1 MSASGDRGPVV
12 LAVTTALIVTS
23 TLFVVLRLISRIGI
37 VRSVSWGDY
46 LIVLAWVIAFGLSF
60 SICYGTSVGLGLHNA
75 DIKEEWATPLRKAQ
89 YAFSVLYNPALM
101 ATKTSIL
108 VFLLSLSETQVLFRW
123 ATIATLVVVN
133 AAGLALTLLNVFQCR
148 PVGAAFLDPL
158 PSTAY
163 CMDIVT
169 IYLSSAPVNIIT
181 DLAILFLPFPI
192 LTGMRLPMKQKA
204 ILIFTFGLGGFVTI
218 VDVVRIAYLQSAFF
232 FRLQEVS
239 SANVDHTTSR
249 ISEENNFSWY
259 ASLSFMWTAIE
270 VNVGIIIACIPTMKP
285 LFSRFMPRLLH
296 DMEGSRVKN
305 DSVTSQPDN
314 HTLAMAADQ
323 RLPSMPNLPTKKR
336 YPESYENDGREMGF
350 ADFLTLPESTAK
362 SQNPDSG
369 VEDGNDMGMMD
380 FLTTSGVE
388 DGNDMGMM
396 DFLTTPE
403 TVSGMNRPRTAT
415 TGDTGRQ
422 HEGNTTFFDFV
433 NMKQPKSMLKM
444 SNRESYAHLALVTVL
459 FFLWGFAYGLLDVLN
474 SQFQLIGGFSNGQ
487 EMGLHGAYFGAYFV
501 APMTFGRVVFKKW
514 GFKATFII
522 GLCIYGCGTLIFWP
536 SAVLTSFPAFII
548 SNFIVGL
555 GLATLEVAANP
566 FIALCGPPEYAEI
579 RLNIS
584 QGFQA
589 IGSVVSPILA
599 RRALFRNVLDAPSLI
614 DVQWTYLGI
623 ALFVVLLALAFYY
636 LPLPEA
642 SDADLQDMADRRGTI
657 NSIQF
662 AGMPIIYVTLA
673 LAVFSQ
679 FCYVGGQ
686 ESLAMSF
693 ESYVGVIRPS
703 SRRLKPN
710 DYQAIGHTLF
720 AVGRFVAAFANYFLT
735 PRWILLFYYL
745 GALITSILSMNLVGD
760 PGMAVV
766 LLLFLFESALF
777 STIYAISLRGQ
788 GRHTKTASAYMT
800 AAVSGGAVWPPIMS
814 PVGSVRGIRYSFCVV
829 VALFAFG
836 TIFPVYLSAVPV
848 ARKQVDPRISNVD
861 GDVEKVDLDADA
873 STEHGHARR
882 SGTTIGTLWSLK
894 RSKRRKVG
902 GCSKHDE
909 ASPVKQ
915 AEGTAFA

>member
-23 TLFVVLRLISRIGI
+23 TLFVVLRFVSRIGI

-89 YAFSVLYNPALM
+89 FAFSVLYNPALM

-181 DLAILFLPFPI
+181 DLAILFLPFPV

-239 SANVDHTTSR
+239 SANVDHATTSR

-296 DMEGSRVKN
+296 DMEGSRVKH
-305 DSVTSQPDN
+305 DSVTSQLED
-314 HTLAMAADQ
+314 HTLAMAVDQ
-323 RLPSMPNLPTKKR
+323 RLPSMSNLPSKKR
-336 YPESYENDGREMGF
+336 HPEPSENDGREMGF
-350 ADFLTLPESTAK
+350 ADFLTLPESNVK
-362 SQNPDSG
+362 SQNRESG
-369 VEDGNDMGMMD
+369 VEDGNGMG
-380 FLTTSGVE
+380 T
-388 DGNDMGMM
+388 M

-422 HEGNTTFFDFV
+422 HDGNMTFFDFV

-444 SNRESYAHLALVTVL
+444 SNRESYVHLALVTVL

-501 APMTFGRVVFKKW
+501 APMTFGRIVFKNW
-514 GFKATFII
+514 GFKATFIT

-599 RRALFRNVLDAPSLI
+599 RRALFRKVLDAPSLI

-657 NSIQF
+657 NSIKF
-662 AGMPIIYVTLA
+662 AGMPTIYVTLA

-693 ESYVGVIRPS
+693 ESYVGVIQPS

-745 GALITSILSMNLVGD
+745 GALVTAILSMNLVGN

-800 AAVSGGAVWPPIMS
+800 AAVSGGAVWPPIMG
-814 PVGSVRGIRYSFCVV
+814 PIASVRGTRYSFCVV

-836 TIFPVYLSAVPV
+836 TIFPMYLSTIPI
-848 ARKQVDPRISNVD
+848 ARKQVDPRIINID
-861 GDVEKVDLDADA
+861 EDDRKVDLHADA

-882 SGTTIGTLWSLK
+882 SGTTIGTLWSRK

-902 GCSKHDE
+902 GGSEHDE
-909 ASPVKQ
+909 GSPVKG